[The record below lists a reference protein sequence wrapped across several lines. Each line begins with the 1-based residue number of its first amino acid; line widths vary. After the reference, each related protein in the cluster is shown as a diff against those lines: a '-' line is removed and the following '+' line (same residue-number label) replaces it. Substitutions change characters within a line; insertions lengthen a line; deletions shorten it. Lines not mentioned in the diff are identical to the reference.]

1 MTEKYDIL
9 TLDDGKDYVISEEL
23 EHNNKNYLLLQE
35 IDENEDI
42 IKENT
47 MIVEKTVDNEDI
59 SLTTIEPTEE
69 SYEYLSNKFSSMLLK
84 DTQEIMG

>member
-9 TLDDGKDYVISEEL
+9 TLDDGKDYVVSEEL

-69 SYEYLSNKFSSMLLK
+69 NYEYLSNKFSSMLLK